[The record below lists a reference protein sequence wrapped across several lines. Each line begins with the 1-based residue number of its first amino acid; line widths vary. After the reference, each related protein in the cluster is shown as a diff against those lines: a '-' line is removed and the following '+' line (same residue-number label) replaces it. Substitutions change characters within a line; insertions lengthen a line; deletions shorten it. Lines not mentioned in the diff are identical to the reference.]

1 MAEESKS
8 WFPNLGL
15 LSESSLTGLSPEVQD
30 QLQRESVK
38 RMVIGGLLSGRPD
51 IGFQSAVGVPNDY
64 FARQQQ
70 INAQNQLAGI
80 SRAAAASTTPTT
92 MGVSAG
98 SPQAQMLEQDIQD
111 FGPDAARTA
120 SALYSNP
127 NLPREINKPLY
138 AKNVSQILA
147 ATSPKDWAE
156 FEKNVRPQAMEPG
169 SVITD
174 PFNPSKVISQLPGG
188 LEKGMQWGVNPVTGK
203 TEVQLMPGFATGVAE
218 RTAAEKGAAARFEL
232 KPVIEN
238 GREVLRPVSELA
250 GAGQNSA
257 LTRAQGDVA
266 ALQREIS
273 LTKPTETGRL
283 AILNQELQKAQG
295 QVTSLGGTATAPV
308 SKLSAPEA
316 AYENSWE
323 QTAKSARTGYESSKK
338 NAVALQSLQN
348 IFNRPDFGTNA
359 FTRYK
364 SQIIS
369 VLQPLGL
376 STEQQSKFLTSATS
390 ARQALNDFAV
400 NNVSELSGATSDRDI
415 IFGKE
420 RFATLEDTTAATRYA
435 IDLMEATNNR
445 KKAYFDFVQNNR
457 TNDVEKKWSQ
467 SPEGSASI
475 FESPKMRKYLPSNVV
490 KDGEYKGQRAYLLP
504 DGVTVKVFPE

>member
-38 RMVIGGLLSGRPD
+38 RMFIGGLLSGRPD

-98 SPQAQMLEQDIQD
+98 SPQAQMLEQDVRD

-203 TEVQLMPGFATGVAE
+203 TEVQLMPGFATGIAE
-218 RTAAEKGAAARFEL
+218 RTRAETTARELNTPRPGISASGAQTFVYPQA
-232 KPVIEN
+232 PNGVGGSGVIEPVQTEADRIRLEADKKRFGEFSAQSSDAALNATDRKLAGERIYSLADSIN
-238 GREVLRPVSELA
+238 GTKFTNLTSEAAGYLRALPWVGDKFDSYVADVSLFNRDRANMVLRGLSNVKGNANESENRVVSQA
-250 GAGQNSA
+250 SVSVTDPKVA
-257 LTRAQGDVA
+257 TKYVA
-266 ALQREIS
+266 ALEMAAAD
-273 LTKPTETGRL
+273 KDL
-283 AILNQELQKAQG
+283 ARQNF
-295 QVTSLGGTATAPV
+295 V
-308 SKLSAPEA
+308 
-316 AYENSWE
+316 ENFKGDPGKI
-323 QTAKSARTGYESSKK
+323 QTAWQNSPDNPRIYNHSK
-338 NAVALQSLQN
+338 VDQFL
-348 IFNRPDFGTNA
+348 
-359 FTRYK
+359 
-364 SQIIS
+364 
-369 VLQPLGL
+369 
-376 STEQQSKFLTSATS
+376 TEQIK
-390 ARQALNDFAV
+390 
-400 NNVSELSGATSDRDI
+400 
-415 IFGKE
+415 
-420 RFATLEDTTAATRYA
+420 
-435 IDLMEATNNR
+435 TNPA
-445 KKAYFDFVQNNR
+445 KPVLPAGFSLVQNK
-457 TNDVEKKWSQ
+457 DKQYGV
-467 SPEGSASI
+467 
-475 FESPKMRKYLPSNVV
+475 RK
-490 KDGEYKGQRAYLLP
+490 P
-504 DGVTVKVFPE
+504 DGSVMPLQMGQ